1 MFNHP
6 FSISRQSKHPRMP
19 HHSGCMS
26 EKECRQGNTEVAQPL
41 LPNCRPMCLPTLQ
54 QSECFGYPSHLKVEN
69 NELSKHELS
78 IWWFLYMF
86 LASSSLS
93 EPPTAKLMFEKHIL
107 RWGEREREGGINSS
121 HIFYIL
127 PMNPLQYLA

>member
-1 MFNHP
+1 MY
-6 FSISRQSKHPRMP
+6 
-19 HHSGCMS
+19 
-26 EKECRQGNTEVAQPL
+26 
-41 LPNCRPMCLPTLQ
+41 LPTLQ
-54 QSECFGYPSHLKVEN
+54 QSECFGYPGHLKVEQN

-93 EPPTAKLMFEKHIL
+93 EPPTAKLMFEKHIR
-107 RWGEREREGGINSS
+107 RWGERERETEREGGKKSS